1 MCEEAMNNAQSP
13 LQEAISIVTIVAVLV
28 AVACYLAAIN
38 NVPIVSAALFLI
50 ASQAYQWA
58 PALTRLPGAQVP
70 MLVSAALVGG
80 TIYIIGLAFASSLA
94 AWFSAGQLRRLEQQT
109 RKLKR
114 NRARIRKHRRDRDRF
129 DVT

>member
-38 NVPIVSAALFLI
+38 NVPIASAGLFVI

-58 PALTRLPGAQVP
+58 PALRRLPGAQVP

-80 TIYIIGLAFASSLA
+80 TIYIIGLAFTSPLA

-109 RKLKR
+109 RKLKQ
-114 NRARIRKHRRDRDRF
+114 NRARIQKHRRDRDTF

>member
-1 MCEEAMNNAQSP
+1 MNNAQSP

-38 NVPIVSAALFLI
+38 NVPIASAGLFVI

-58 PALTRLPGAQVP
+58 PALRRLPGAQVP

-109 RKLKR
+109 LKLKR
-114 NRARIRKHRRDRDRF
+114 NRARIQKHRRDRDRF

>member
-1 MCEEAMNNAQSP
+1 MNNAQSP

-38 NVPIVSAALFLI
+38 NVPIASAGLFVI

-58 PALTRLPGAQVP
+58 PALRRLPGAQVP

-80 TIYIIGLAFASSLA
+80 TIYIIGLAFASPLA

-114 NRARIRKHRRDRDRF
+114 NRARIQKHRRDRDRF